1 MSASRTTS
9 MRLISLICASGVA
22 GHGLAQAQERAGAR
36 TLDEIVV
43 TARKREETVQDAPLS
58 IQAFTGEQVEIR
70 GIQNMADLTKYTP
83 GLNVNIGT
91 SRTSSSFSI
100 RGMNQVSPV
109 GDNRR
114 DLVTVFLDGVPLV
127 GSPTT
132 YGVEDLER
140 VEVVKG
146 PQSALFGRATFG
158 GAISMITTTPGNEFK
173 ARVSGTAAT
182 HGDYR
187 GSLSVEGPIV
197 EDILA
202 ARLVVQANTFD
213 GFYKNSLGGRLGE
226 TDGLYYAGTL
236 SFTPTDNFSMRVRF
250 SDRSDKDGPEATPL
264 IARFDEHNCGPFPG
278 FLPRPLAGL
287 PDGFTLEQARRS
299 YCGPLRAPS
308 GDVGINVDL
317 PANINPGVPFT
328 DSRLKLGHQLLSG
341 SAEYAFATG
350 HTLTAVASTQDYE
363 IRRLAD
369 FERAPEDRYWA
380 YTRIAQEQ
388 DSYELR
394 LSSPLDSAF
403 TYMVGVARLEQTYD
417 TIGAFIQ
424 GALFGAGQGGPANP
438 ASLIPARNASKTDS
452 VFAQVGY
459 DFTDQLNLSVEARRQ
474 KDTITSGIGLP
485 TEFDIDTTATLPRFL
500 LRYELTD
507 QTNLYANYAK
517 GNQPTQGYA
526 TFFLLTPEQQEIAL
540 AGGVTPFAPEAK
552 VENYEI
558 GIKHRSA
565 DGRWFANAA
574 IYYLEWVDRQ
584 GVRTIQVDLNQDGII
599 QPGAAPVG
607 ETFNAVPF
615 SAGDSNTRG
624 IELDGAYS
632 LTDRLTVGGSAA
644 YAKTNITKALNE
656 TLPLRFFGITDA
668 KGFEFG
674 QVPKFSGAAYA
685 DYEVPMMGDRSW
697 FIRGDVTYR
706 GRMWDSIANLA
717 YVPSQ
722 TRANLRGGIRADN
735 WDVTV
740 FINNLFDD
748 KTLESA
754 RYQSDSATDPFF
766 FQLAASEA
774 TLANKRQA
782 GITATYRF

>member
-1 MSASRTTS
+1 MSLSKSNS
-9 MRLISLICASGVA
+9 MRLVSLICATGVA
-22 GHGLAQAQERAGAR
+22 GHGLAQAQERTGAR
-36 TLDEIVV
+36 MLDEIVV

-58 IQAFTGEQVEIR
+58 ILAFSGDQVEVR
-70 GIQNMADLTKYTP
+70 GVQNMADLTKFTP
-83 GLNVNIGT
+83 GINLNSNTYRG
-91 SRTSSSFSI
+91 SSSFSV
-100 RGMNQVSPV
+100 RGMNQVGPQ

-140 VEVVKG
+140 VEIVKG

-173 ARVSGTAAT
+173 ARVSGTAAAY
-182 HGDYR
+182 GDYR
-187 GSLSVEGPIV
+187 GSLSVEGPIWADV
-197 EDILA
+197 LA
-202 ARLVVQANTFD
+202 GRLVVQANTFD
-213 GFYKNSLGGRLGE
+213 GFYKNSFGGRLGE
-226 TDGLYYAGTL
+226 SEGLYYAGTL

-250 SDRSDKDGPEATPL
+250 SDRSDKDGPEATAL
-264 IARFDEHNCGPFPG
+264 IARFTEHNCGPFPG
-278 FLPRPLAGL
+278 FLPRPLGGL
-287 PDGFTLEQARRS
+287 PAGFTLEQARRS
-299 YCGPLRAPS
+299 YCGPLQAPS
-308 GDVGINVDL
+308 GQVGINVDL
-317 PANINPGVPFT
+317 PDNVSPGVPFA
-328 DSRLKLGHQLLSG
+328 DSRAEYDHQLLSA
-341 SAEYAFATG
+341 SADYGFASG
-350 HTLTAVASTQDYE
+350 HTLTAVVSTQDYE
-363 IRRLAD
+363 LRRLAD

-380 YTRIAQEQ
+380 FIRIAQEQ

-394 LSSPLDSAF
+394 LSSPQDSAL

-417 TIGAFIQ
+417 SLGAFIL
-424 GALFGAGQGGPANP
+424 GTLFGPGQGGPANP

-459 DFTDQLNLSVEARRQ
+459 DFTDRLNLSVEARRQ

-485 TEFDIDTTATLPRFL
+485 TVFDVETTATLPRFL
-500 LRYELTD
+500 LRYELSD
-507 QTNLYANYAK
+507 QTNLYGNYAQ

-526 TFFLLTPEQQEIAL
+526 TYFLLTPEQQVIAL
-540 AGGVTPFAPEAK
+540 AAGVVPTAPEAE

-574 IYYLEWVDRQ
+574 IYYLEWVGRQ
-584 GVRTIQVDLNQDGII
+584 GTRTVQVDLNGDGII
-599 QPGAAPVG
+599 QPGQAPVG

-615 SAGDSNTRG
+615 AAGDSNTRG

-632 LTDRLTVGGSAA
+632 LTDRLTVGGSAG

-668 KGFEFG
+668 KGFDFG
-674 QVPKFSGAAYA
+674 QVPEFSAAAYA
-685 DYEVPMMGDRSW
+685 DYEAPMMGDRSW
-697 FIRGDVTYR
+697 FVRTDVTYR

-722 TRANLRGGIRADN
+722 IRTNLRGGIRADN

-740 FINNLFDD
+740 FVNNLFDD
-748 KTLESA
+748 DTLESS
-754 RYQSDSATDPFF
+754 RYNSDSATDPFF
-766 FQLAASEA
+766 FQLSASEA
-774 TLANKRQA
+774 VLANKRQV
-782 GITATYRF
+782 GVTATYRF